1 MFTTNY
7 QHQLNKGTEETLQN
21 FKKKY
26 QSTHH
31 EGYEV
36 EIYNNDI
43 KQLELI
49 KEHLI
54 PSLYFAIIEN
64 KGEFIIETHTYYYD
78 KPDEL
83 LDIKRMIILNI
94 NNTKFTLC
102 AD

>member
-1 MFTTNY
+1 MFITDY
-7 QHQLNKGTEETLQN
+7 QYQLNKGTEETLQN
-21 FKKKY
+21 FKTKY
-26 QSTHH
+26 QLTHH

-36 EIYNNDI
+36 ELYTNDI

-49 KEHLI
+49 KAHLI

-64 KGEFIIETHTYYYD
+64 KGEFIIETHAYYYD

-83 LDIKRMIILNI
+83 LDIKRLIILEI
-94 NNTKFTLC
+94 NKTRFILC

>member
-1 MFTTNY
+1 MFTTDY
-7 QHQLNKGTEETLQN
+7 QYQLNKGTEETLKN
-21 FKKKY
+21 FKEKY
-26 QSTHH
+26 KSTYHN
-31 EGYEV
+31 GYEI

-49 KEHLI
+49 KGHLI

-78 KPDEL
+78 KPNEL